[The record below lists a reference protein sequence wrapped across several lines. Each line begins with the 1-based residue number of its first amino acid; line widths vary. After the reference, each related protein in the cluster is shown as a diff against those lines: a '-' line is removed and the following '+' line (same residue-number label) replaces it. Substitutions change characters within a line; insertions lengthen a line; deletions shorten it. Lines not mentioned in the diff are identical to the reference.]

1 MATTKRIVKNYIYN
15 TSYQLLLVITPLI
28 TAPYISR
35 VLGVTGV
42 SIVNYAYS
50 FVTYFVLFGTL
61 GSSLY
66 GQREIAYNQNDPVRR
81 SSILKEIVAFRM
93 VMVSVSIIIY
103 IFTIALGNE
112 YQSVYLIMLA
122 ELAATAFDI
131 SWFFQGMEDFR
142 KTVLRNVII
151 KIISIIL
158 IFILV
163 KGPEDMNMY
172 ALCVTAPTLIG
183 NLSLWAYLP
192 KYITKSP
199 FSVKS
204 ILKYL

>member
-15 TSYQLLLVITPLI
+15 TSYKLLLVITPLI

-93 VMVSVSIIIY
+93 VMVSISIIIY
-103 IFTIALGNE
+103 IIGLRSHSFIR
-112 YQSVYLIMLA
+112 SV
-122 ELAATAFDI
+122 
-131 SWFFQGMEDFR
+131 
-142 KTVLRNVII
+142 
-151 KIISIIL
+151 
-158 IFILV
+158 
-163 KGPEDMNMY
+163 
-172 ALCVTAPTLIG
+172 
-183 NLSLWAYLP
+183 
-192 KYITKSP
+192 
-199 FSVKS
+199 
-204 ILKYL
+204 